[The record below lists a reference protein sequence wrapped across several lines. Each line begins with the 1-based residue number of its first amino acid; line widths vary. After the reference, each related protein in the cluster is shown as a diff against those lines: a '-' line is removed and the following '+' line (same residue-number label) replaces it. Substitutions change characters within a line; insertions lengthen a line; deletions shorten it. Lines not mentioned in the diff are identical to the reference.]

1 MILALC
7 HNFSAMAARN
17 MRTLLAVPRGV
28 PLAGSCQEAGSSAS
42 RAAGGIRSFS
52 ATIPYPKTPYR
63 KKLLER
69 SKQAPPR
76 PWVGWMDPRMI
87 AKNIRA
93 GERRARELGVIEDLK
108 KFDEAAAAFPKP
120 PAIMAAA

>member
-1 MILALC
+1 MQVAGARSIRVLLTPRAALTG
-7 HNFSAMAARN
+7 SSQEASPAAI
-17 MRTLLAVPRGV
+17 AAAA
-28 PLAGSCQEAGSSAS
+28 AGSVRC
-42 RAAGGIRSFS
+42 FS

-69 SKQAPPR
+69 SKQSPPR

-87 AKNIRA
+87 AKSIRA

-120 PAIMAAA
+120 PAIISAA

>member
-1 MILALC
+1 MRVLLTPRMAL
-7 HNFSAMAARN
+7 S
-17 MRTLLAVPRGV
+17 
-28 PLAGSCQEAGSSAS
+28 GSSQEASA
-42 RAAGGIRSFS
+42 AASVGARSFS

-63 KKLLER
+63 KGLLER

-76 PWVGWMDPRMI
+76 PWIGWMDPRMI

-93 GERRARELGVIEDLK
+93 GERRARELGVIEDLR